1 MGEPGALACVMG
13 RGGVSTKDRAVR
25 AQGLLDAKKRA
36 RMEKAEAEEEERLLE
51 LKKRGELTEKEKKER
66 AHELGI
72 KAARERHN
80 RREAR
85 KWRSPSYVVISR
97 LGAAAAWYD
106 RASEALGDAF
116 FGPTQDRACLR
127 RLFAATGGPEG
138 LWRDFD
144 AMRTWRD
151 DPRGPMGA
159 WQGVELD
166 ARGSGRVT
174 ALRLSGKLRGGR
186 LPRALGGL
194 RRLST
199 LWLTQ
204 NELTGPIPATLGELR
219 ALVVLNLAGNK
230 LEGHVPL
237 RVLALHA
244 RDKTE
249 LRLAQ
254 AKPHGLRLP
263 QNLGQLAHLG
273 DPPESLVVRE
283 CSLIGEIPPSI
294 ADLNHLVTLDL
305 SKNQLKGQV
314 PKGLDQL
321 WRLEEL
327 DLSSN
332 QLIGPLDRGLATL
345 SQLRVCRLH
354 ENRLDCQTK
363 ERVTVT
369 FPSSRPASKA
379 ASAGGDARGG
389 KGGGAAADDDPWGG
403 CDVPDFFADMKRLRE
418 LRIANTGQYLNITKF
433 RNHIR
438 LRRQRASAE
447 NAVQQRP
454 AVHAALDSTDK

>member
-85 KWRSPSYVVISR
+85 KWLSPSYVVISR

-151 DPRGPMGA
+151 HPRGQMDA
-159 WQGVELD
+159 WAGVELD
-166 ARGSGRVT
+166 NLGSGRVT

-194 RRLST
+194 RRLAT

-219 ALVVLNLAGNK
+219 GLVVLNLSGNK
-230 LEGHVPL
+230 LDGHVPL

-254 AKPHGLRLP
+254 EKPHGLRLP
-263 QNLGQLAHLG
+263 HNLGQLAHLAE
-273 DPPESLVVRE
+273 PPETFVVRD

-294 ADLNHLVTLDL
+294 SELNHLCKLDL
-305 SKNQLKGQV
+305 SKNQLKGHV
-314 PKGLDQL
+314 PSGLSEL

-332 QLIGPLDRGLATL
+332 QLVGALDRGLARL
-345 SQLRVCRLH
+345 LQLRVCRLH
-354 ENRLDCQTK
+354 ENQLDCQTK
-363 ERVTVT
+363 ERVAVT

-379 ASAGGDARGG
+379 TSGARGG
-389 KGGGAAADDDPWGG
+389 EGGAAADDDEWGG

-433 RNHIR
+433 RAHIR
-438 LRRQRASAE
+438 LRRQRAYSEA
-447 NAVQQRP
+447 AVQKEL
-454 AVHAALDSTDK
+454 AINAGLESTDK